1 MVLNNKF
8 LLIACPE
15 GNIRTK
21 EDADEGHFAEIR
33 AEIDERFKNVLHNE
47 EKTVGDKSSKEK
59 VEHVDFKGD
68 LVPHNVSSV
77 VTNCVQLSK
86 NSINRP

>member
-1 MVLNNKF
+1 LVLNNKL

-15 GNIRTK
+15 CNVRTK
-21 EDADEGHFAEIR
+21 EDANEGQFAKIR

-68 LVPHNVSSV
+68 LVAHNVPPV
-77 VTNCVQLSK
+77 MTDYVQICK